1 MAGRFEVTAAELK
14 NAASVLTE
22 KNGQFVSA
30 VNELEGLQQELKGM
44 WEGEANNAFNNA
56 FQTDKG
62 KWTQFSQTVTQYIQ
76 ALQNIAQTY
85 EQTEATNTATAT
97 SRG

>member
-30 VNELEGLQQELKGM
+30 VNELEGLQQEAPEINL
-44 WEGEANNAFNNA
+44 
-56 FQTDKG
+56 
-62 KWTQFSQTVTQYIQ
+62 
-76 ALQNIAQTY
+76 
-85 EQTEATNTATAT
+85 
-97 SRG
+97 